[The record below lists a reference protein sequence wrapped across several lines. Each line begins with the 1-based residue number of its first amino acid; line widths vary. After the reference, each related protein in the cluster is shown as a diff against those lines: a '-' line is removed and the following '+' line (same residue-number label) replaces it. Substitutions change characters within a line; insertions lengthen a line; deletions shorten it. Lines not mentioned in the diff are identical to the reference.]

1 MIASLSCLSYI
12 GKNTKGKG
20 LSSNA
25 VQKQKIIGAL
35 RKTGMSDEE
44 ISEAFKLY
52 NIERKVS
59 YKNGKKI
66 REVVMLPKT
75 MNKDE
80 EINEVI
86 HVSLPN
92 RA

>member
-1 MIASLSCLSYI
+1 MN
-12 GKNTKGKG
+12 KKKKKGKG

-35 RKTGMSDEE
+35 RQTGMSDEE

-59 YKNGKKI
+59 YKNGRKI
-66 REVVMLPKT
+66 RQVVMLPKT

-80 EINEVI
+80 EMNEVI

-92 RA
+92 RE